1 MRVKATGAVNS
12 GVVNA
17 TTSFDI
23 GGTPFAFGAYL
34 GGNVFLGFAGNSAMT
49 GGGNTASGG
58 GALSS
63 NTTGGNNT
71 AKVWKKLSLRSL
83 SAWWVRASRQP
94 N

>member
-1 MRVKATGAVNS
+1 MSVKATGAVKS
-12 GVVNA
+12 RVVNA

-58 GALSS
+58 GALS
-63 NTTGGNNT
+63 
-71 AKVWKKLSLRSL
+71 W
-83 SAWWVRASRQP
+83 QQHC
-94 N
+94 